1 MSIKKRFDK
10 KLIILALLLVLIIG
24 IGVVSAADNNT
35 NEKIASSNDQAE
47 LSVSNDVKVSSSN
60 ESTLGANVE
69 VSGTRFTDLR
79 NAIDGAV
86 AGDVIVLNN
95 DIENDISH
103 YILIDAGKSIT
114 IEGNGHKIDALGKS
128 GIFFIKGSG
137 VVLNNI
143 TFANARNSFPGGDNM
158 MGGAIGWIGSN
169 GIVNNSIFINNI
181 AVLSIGFKQKV
192 VKFTILNFTTITL
205 TLQVVLCV

>member
-79 NAIDGAV
+79 NAIDGAT

-103 YILIDAGKSIT
+103 YILIDV
-114 IEGNGHKIDALGKS
+114 GNLLQLKVMV
-128 GIFFIKGSG
+128 IK
-137 VVLNNI
+137 L
-143 TFANARNSFPGGDNM
+143 M
-158 MGGAIGWIGSN
+158 
-169 GIVNNSIFINNI
+169 
-181 AVLSIGFKQKV
+181 L
-192 VKFTILNFTTITL
+192 
-205 TLQVVLCV
+205 